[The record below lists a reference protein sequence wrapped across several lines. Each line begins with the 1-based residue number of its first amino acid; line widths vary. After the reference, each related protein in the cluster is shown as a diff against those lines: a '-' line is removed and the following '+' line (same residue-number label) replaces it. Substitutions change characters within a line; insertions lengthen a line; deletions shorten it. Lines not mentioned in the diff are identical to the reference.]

1 MTKQRERIRLLNRE
15 LLKNFSKGRV
25 VITRGIDELG
35 KEAVMGIAKAIAS
48 YEDFS
53 ENSDPYGE
61 NDFGSIEFEGH
72 RVFFKIDYLDL
83 ALSMHSPDPSDP
95 NVTERVLTVMLA
107 EEY

>member
-1 MTKQRERIRLLNRE
+1 MNTQRERIRLINRAF
-15 LLKNFSKGRV
+15 LKDFSKGRV

-35 KEAVMGIAKAIAS
+35 TEAVMGIMETIAS
-48 YEDFS
+48 YENFS
-53 ENSDPYGE
+53 DGSDPHGE

-72 RVFFKIDYLDL
+72 LVFFKIDYFDL

-95 NVTERVLTVMLA
+95 AVTERVLTVMLA